1 MSNNA
6 LISLVV
12 PSYNVEKYISN
23 CLDTI
28 LAQTYKNLE
37 IICVNDGSTDS
48 TGDIINSYAAK
59 DSRIVVIT
67 KANGGLSSARNAGI
81 DIATGEYI
89 ALIDSDDYIS
99 QEYCER
105 LVTLINEYGADIAR
119 CRGRGVDSMDY
130 FEPKSET
137 APNITVRSKFEALD
151 IFYDGKFYGWYADDA
166 PAVWNC
172 LYRKKIFDEL
182 RFNESLPRNEDESF
196 TQRAIG
202 EAEKVVYTDERL
214 YYYYKRPGSLSF
226 ENAKDEYRLYIM
238 KTVYADHQE
247 YFKRKGYENIRQ
259 KNLKAACNNF
269 AEVYLST
276 KKDNVKKDSVALFK
290 KYYADIEDKPKNL
303 KLFNWSPKIYS
314 VVSRAKK

>member
-1 MSNNA
+1 MSSSG
-6 LISLVV
+6 LISVIV

-37 IICVNDGSTDS
+37 IICVNDGSTDG
-48 TGDIINSYAAK
+48 TGDIIAEYSKK
-59 DSRIVVIT
+59 DSRIKVIS
-67 KANGGLSSARNAGI
+67 KKNGGLSSARNAGI
-81 DIATGEYI
+81 DAAAGEYV

-99 QEYCER
+99 EKYCER
-105 LVTLINEYGADIAR
+105 LITLINEYGADIAR
-119 CRGRGVDSMDY
+119 CRGRGVESMDY
-130 FEPKSET
+130 SEPTSDT
-137 APNITVRSKFEALD
+137 APQITVRSKFEALD

-172 LYRKKIFDEL
+172 LYRRKIFDGL
-182 RFNESLPRNEDESF
+182 RFNERLPRNEDESF

-214 YYYYKRPGSLSF
+214 YYYYKRPGSLSY

-247 YFKRKGYENIRQ
+247 RRATISSRFIFQ
-259 KNLKAACNNF
+259 
-269 AEVYLST
+269 
-276 KKDNVKKDSVALFK
+276 
-290 KYYADIEDKPKNL
+290 PKN
-303 KLFNWSPKIYS
+303 P
-314 VVSRAKK
+314 R